1 MDDEL
6 KRIYHNIDINLSEIE
21 YYIDRFRNLEITE
34 SNLMYFPYYIAD
46 FILAVRALR
55 DKLENG

>member
-6 KRIYHNIDINLSEIE
+6 KRIYHMIDINLSEIE
-21 YYIDRFRNLEITE
+21 YYIDRFKDLEITE
-34 SNLMYFPYYIAD
+34 SNITYFPYYIAD

>member
-6 KRIYHNIDINLSEIE
+6 RRIYHLIDMNLSGIE
-21 YYIDRFRNLEITE
+21 HYIDRFKDLEITE
-34 SNLMYFPYYIAD
+34 HNLTYFPYYIAD

>member
-6 KRIYHNIDINLSEIE
+6 RRIYHLIDMNLSGIE
-21 YYIDRFRNLEITE
+21 YYIEKFKDLEITE
-34 SNLMYFPYYIAD
+34 RNLNVFPYYIAD

>member
-6 KRIYHNIDINLSEIE
+6 KRIYRMIDTNLSGIE
-21 YYIDRFRNLEITE
+21 YYIDRFKDLEITE
-34 SNLMYFPYYIAD
+34 RNLMLFPYYIAD